1 MSENRACRQDKQP
14 WITVGGDTGW
24 VPALSELAKEK
35 AVGRRG
41 QEAKQW
47 IVTQPLDGTVQ
58 ERK

>member
-35 AVGRRG
+35 AAYVGRRG

-47 IVTQPLDGTVQ
+47 IVT
-58 ERK
+58 